1 MVAKTKKISG
11 KRVMFLKLNNEK
23 RGWIFIIPAFI
34 FLMLLYI
41 FPLIQSFIKSF
52 LNSSGEWNSFINYS
66 TLIKDTIFWVSLK
79 NTFLFTVAS
88 VILHLLIGLFL
99 AILLNLK
106 LNPAVMNFFRGILI
120 LPWLVAT
127 VVAGSIWKLIY
138 HPVGILN
145 YILTTLHI
153 LKQPISWLGDPKLA
167 LMAVVLVNVWKY
179 YPLFFVTLL
188 AGLKTIPNEL
198 YEAAE
203 VDGAKAYQS
212 FFHIT
217 LPSLKEIIVFMGLLD
232 FIWTLRHFD
241 LVYIMTGGG
250 PMDST
255 ELLSHYIYQ
264 VSFRN
269 LQLNYGSTIAE
280 FALIISLI
288 FSVVYLYINRR
299 REQV

>member
-106 LNPAVMNFFRGILI
+106 LNPAV
-120 LPWLVAT
+120 
-127 VVAGSIWKLIY
+127 
-138 HPVGILN
+138 
-145 YILTTLHI
+145 
-153 LKQPISWLGDPKLA
+153 
-167 LMAVVLVNVWKY
+167 
-179 YPLFFVTLL
+179 
-188 AGLKTIPNEL
+188 
-198 YEAAE
+198 
-203 VDGAKAYQS
+203 
-212 FFHIT
+212 
-217 LPSLKEIIVFMGLLD
+217 
-232 FIWTLRHFD
+232 
-241 LVYIMTGGG
+241 
-250 PMDST
+250 
-255 ELLSHYIYQ
+255 
-264 VSFRN
+264 
-269 LQLNYGSTIAE
+269 
-280 FALIISLI
+280 
-288 FSVVYLYINRR
+288 
-299 REQV
+299 